1 MRLAALLLLLANAL
15 FLAWGR
21 FAPASA
27 SAEPQLIAQQI
38 HPETIK
44 LLSHEQVGALK
55 ARSDGPGVDAS
66 CLEWGAFGPGELARA
81 QVEAEAIGPRGS
93 VSQKM
98 VEEAAGWWVYL
109 PPQAN
114 RQGANQK
121 VAELKRLGIE
131 DYFIVQ
137 EEGKLRF
144 AISLG
149 VYRTEEAARARLDQ
163 VRGKGARSAAMGIRQ
178 TAVHKVYL
186 QLRQW
191 PEDAQSQLS
200 GLRDTHPGTDVR
212 ACSA

>member
-1 MRLAALLLLLANAL
+1 MRITALLLLLANVL
-15 FLAWGR
+15 LLAWAR
-21 FAPASA
+21 FAPASG

-38 HPETIK
+38 HPEAIT
-44 LLSHEQVGALK
+44 LLSPGEAAALK
-55 ARSDGPGVDAS
+55 SRNDGPGANT
-66 CLEWGAFGPGELARA
+66 CLEWGAFGPVELARA
-81 QVEAEAIGPRGS
+81 QAEAEAIGPRDS

-98 VEEAAGWWVYL
+98 VEEAAGWWVYV

-114 RQGANQK
+114 RLGANQK

-137 EEGKLRF
+137 EDGKLRF

-149 VYRTEEAARARLDQ
+149 VYRTEEAARVRLDQ
-163 VRGKGARSAAMGIRQ
+163 VRTKGARSAVTGIRQ

-191 PEDAQSQLS
+191 SEDAQSQLS
-200 GLRDTHPGTDVR
+200 GLRDIHPGTDVR
-212 ACSA
+212 PCTT